1 MNINTRIESLAS
13 NLPSAKSQAER
24 YLQTLLDSLH
34 WEQKEG
40 GPDPY
45 AELGRWIEQTAEYLA
60 EHGATIVEISDVSHA
75 CTGMRYTGPSEK
87 MRLKELVSYL
97 FHLKGYVVTPQGTA
111 GGDADLPAGFLFP
124 PPVTYV
130 TGFFLGNLRSPN
142 PLLFMKTK
150 KRTIQGFAVR
160 DLSDKGGSRLPKGM

>member
-1 MNINTRIESLAS
+1 MYRHEVHGTVGKDVVKGTSQLPVPFEGICGNT
-13 NLPSAKSQAER
+13 
-24 YLQTLLDSLH
+24 
-34 WEQKEG
+34 
-40 GPDPY
+40 
-45 AELGRWIEQTAEYLA
+45 
-60 EHGATIVEISDVSHA
+60 
-75 CTGMRYTGPSEK
+75 
-87 MRLKELVSYL
+87 
-97 FHLKGYVVTPQGTA
+97 QGTA